1 MKKSVFIFGMAL
13 VFLVSACN
21 KDNQDIINTTQGDQK
36 VAFVT
41 NKDALKDRIQIVN
54 QPISFTGDK
63 SSGLNYTWLANITPS
78 VINGVT
84 LSATCVD
91 GFGDKAYV
99 GWHARGAEM
108 YGELTTISVEIP
120 NTPLM
125 VQSGSFTGQEFNDL
139 EVKGSLGKLFVAGNA
154 NQNLAG
160 GSIGDNAAM
169 TMSFDVDVDGY
180 VGNYVN
186 WEHYLPGYSANS
198 ITYVANQTLWVSKGA
213 QGGLTVFR
221 DYDLNEIKLDMEV
234 SNAKHF
240 DATGDWGVLLYGV
253 GFNESVVV
261 VWDMNN
267 LYAPVAEYTIPYD
280 VTSQGKN
287 SVDINGDY
295 AYLAMGNDG
304 VVKVDLTNG
313 NVVANFDNDNGGL
326 CNGVTVDWRHVYVA
340 YGSDGLFVLDKE
352 TFEVKG
358 NWNYDGSCNYVKKV
372 GDYIYLANGDVDGVI
387 VLKQN

>member
-1 MKKSVFIFGMAL
+1 MKNSVLILGLAL
-13 VFLVSACN
+13 VFLFSACN
-21 KDNQDIINTTQGDQK
+21 KENNDSISPSQDEKVTFITDNEI
-36 VAFVT
+36 
-41 NKDALKDRIQIVN
+41 LKDRIEIVN
-54 QPISFTGDK
+54 QAITFTGK
-63 SSGLNYTWLANITPS
+63 STAELNYTWLANINPS
-78 VINGVT
+78 VVNGIT
-84 LSATCVD
+84 LSASTVD
-91 GFGDKAYV
+91 GYGDKVYV
-99 GWHARGAEM
+99 GWHARGIEM

-139 EVKGSLGKLFVAGNA
+139 EVKGNVGKLFAAGNA
-154 NQNLAG
+154 KQDLAG
-160 GSIGDNAAM
+160 ASIGDNAAM
-169 TMSFDVDVDGY
+169 AISFDVDVDGY

-213 QGGLTVFR
+213 EGGMTVFR
-221 DYDLNEIKLDMEV
+221 DYDLDEVKLDMEV

-253 GFNESVVV
+253 GSNESVVV

-267 LYAPVAEYTIPYD
+267 LYAPVAEYTIPFD
-280 VTSQGKN
+280 VTVDGKN
-287 SVDINGDY
+287 SVDINGDF

-313 NVVANFDNDNGGL
+313 DVVANFDYENGGL
-326 CNGVTVDWRHVYVA
+326 CNGVTVDWRHLYVA

-387 VLKQN
+387 VLKQD